1 MKRKNIVI
9 ILCLV
14 SLILCSCSYN
24 VEEICREEGKRTD
37 YRVSM
42 ISDIGDIT
50 DQGFNQSTYQACKAF
65 CDDNNIMF
73 TYKMPSGDNTASRVI
88 AVESAIDEGYNVIVM
103 PGFSFTATLIEV
115 AEKYPDIKFIVLDVS
130 AGDLLSAGVPRKG
143 EAYDYNPSNWNV
155 MDYYHYENVYDALFK
170 EEISG
175 YLAGYTAVMLGYN
188 DLGFLGGM
196 AVPGVLRFGYGYVQ
210 GINEAAKEKGITVN
224 MKYAYANTFNGD
236 AEISAAMETWYAN
249 GTEVVFSCGGGIFVS
264 VSEAASKHGGKVIG
278 VDTDQKNLI
287 DGMYGEGI
295 TITSALKGLYPAT
308 YDALDDIISN
318 GKWDGYR
325 GKILSLG
332 LISGTDPDANYL
344 SLPINSTMWNDDFTE
359 QDYRE
364 LVNNIYLG
372 NIVIS
377 DDISHEPV
385 TSNVNVEWLG
395 SIK

>member
-24 VEEICREEGKRTD
+24 VEEICKEEGKRTD

-42 ISDIGDIT
+42 ISDMGDIT

-130 AGDLLSAGVPRKG
+130 DGDLLSAGVPRKG
-143 EAYDYNPSNWNV
+143 EVYDYNPSNWNV
-155 MDYYHYENVYDALFK
+155 LDYYHYENVYDALFK

-308 YDALDDIISN
+308 YDALDDIINN
-318 GKWDGYR
+318 GKWDDYR

>member
-1 MKRKNIVI
+1 
-9 ILCLV
+9 
-14 SLILCSCSYN
+14 
-24 VEEICREEGKRTD
+24 
-37 YRVSM
+37 
-42 ISDIGDIT
+42 
-50 DQGFNQSTYQACKAF
+50 
-65 CDDNNIMF
+65 
-73 TYKMPSGDNTASRVI
+73 
-88 AVESAIDEGYNVIVM
+88 
-103 PGFSFTATLIEV
+103 
-115 AEKYPDIKFIVLDVS
+115 
-130 AGDLLSAGVPRKG
+130 
-143 EAYDYNPSNWNV
+143 
-155 MDYYHYENVYDALFK
+155 
-170 EEISG
+170 
-175 YLAGYTAVMLGYN
+175 
-188 DLGFLGGM
+188 
-196 AVPGVLRFGYGYVQ
+196 
-210 GINEAAKEKGITVN
+210 
-224 MKYAYANTFNGD
+224 
-236 AEISAAMETWYAN
+236 METWYAN

-308 YDALDDIISN
+308 YDALDDIINN
-318 GKWDGYR
+318 GKWDDYR

-364 LVNNIYLG
+364 LVNNIYLR

>member
-1 MKRKNIVI
+1 MKRENIVI

-42 ISDIGDIT
+42 ISDMGDIT

-130 AGDLLSAGVPRKG
+130 DGDLLSAGVPRKG
-143 EAYDYNPSNWNV
+143 EVYDYNPSNWNV
-155 MDYYHYENVYDALFK
+155 MDYYHYENVYDAVFK

-175 YLAGYTAVMLGYN
+175 YLAGYTAVMLGYT
-188 DLGFLGGM
+188 DMGFLGGM

-210 GINEAAKEKGITVN
+210 GVNEAAKEKGITVN

-249 GTEVVFSCGGGIFVS
+249 GTKVVFSCGGGIFVS

-308 YDALDDIISN
+308 YDALDDIINN
-318 GKWDGYR
+318 GKWDDYR

-344 SLPINSTMWNDDFTE
+344 SLPINSTMWNNDFTE